1 MARENPYKLEA
12 CVVSLE
18 QALYAQQR
26 GADRVEICSRL
37 ETEGMTP
44 DTPLVATLCKQL
56 QIPVRVMI
64 RSTAEGFEVNEN
76 QLQEMVQSIIEL
88 KSLPVEG
95 FVVGIMR
102 HGRVDR
108 QAMMTMIHHAF
119 PFPIT
124 FHKAIDQSN
133 DLLGDIE
140 WLNQFPQ
147 IDTLLTS
154 GGAVSATAGI
164 EKILLM
170 KSVFKAHIMGAGKI
184 TPGDLPMLHDRLDLG
199 WYHGRGV
206 V

>member
-1 MARENPYKLEA
+1 MAQGRPYKVEA

-18 QALYAQQR
+18 QAVQAQER

-44 DTPLVATLCKQL
+44 DMVLVRSLCQQL

-64 RSTAEGFEVNEN
+64 RSTENGFEVNEN
-76 QLQEMVQSIIEL
+76 QLQEMLQSIIEL

-95 FVVGIMR
+95 FVIGVMR

-108 QAMMTMIHHAF
+108 QAMMTLIHHAF

-154 GGAVSATAGI
+154 GGAVKATEGI
-164 EKILLM
+164 GKILSM
-170 KSVFKAHIMGAGKI
+170 KSAFNGNIMEAGKI
-184 TPGDLPMLHDRLDLG
+184 TPVDLPVLHKRLHLG
-199 WYHGRGV
+199 WYHGRAIV
-206 V
+206 